1 MKITCL
7 SLVTA
12 AVLAALPVA
21 AQTAADRPSAV
32 EAWTADPT
40 AVLDAAEVDLAE
52 FEWIARPVVVF
63 ANSPLDPAFEEQMEE
78 LLRGGDRL
86 AERDVVIVTDT
97 DPRSGSDLRRQ
108 LRPRGFMMVLIGK
121 DGEVKLRKPFP
132 WTERELSRSIDK
144 MPMRQ
149 RELREPRDRDTIR
162 PVAGVAADADG

>member
-97 DPRSGSDLRRQ
+97 DPRSGSDPPGAACRRAA
-108 LRPRGFMMVLIGK
+108 RSP
-121 DGEVKLRKPFP
+121 PP
-132 WTERELSRSIDK
+132 SR
-144 MPMRQ
+144 
-149 RELREPRDRDTIR
+149 
-162 PVAGVAADADG
+162 